1 MRISGTEPSSVILSQ
16 TRYFKKLKIDA
27 QKCQNKLKPKYIYI
41 MFYSILFYI
50 VIDEKL
56 HTWLCWYLVTI

>member
-1 MRISGTEPSSVILSQ
+1 ML
-16 TRYFKKLKIDA
+16 